1 MGMGRSWKGWRTT
14 QQEQK
19 ELNRSDAW
27 MEARKIRRLKRS
39 FFLWKKKKS
48 LIFFSFLGLFVLF
61 QVFVFFILLI
71 LCVFIFNLTVLL
83 FEYIFA
89 SVSKE
94 AVEISSTVNCSAQQH
109 RSWGHQQIENA
120 TVLNILTPA
129 PRIWATVFKRKAC
142 SEEYSFIRKN
152 SYFLSRCNLWQHHFC
167 PQLSG
172 GTFCTQI

>member
-1 MGMGRSWKGWRTT
+1 MEGMKNNTARTERA
-14 QQEQK
+14 EQK
-19 ELNRSDAW
+19 WCLNGSQENQTIKAKFFP
-27 MEARKIRRLKRS
+27 ME
-39 FFLWKKKKS
+39 KKKVS
-48 LIFFSFLGLFVLF
+48 NLFLFSWAFCFVSSF
-61 QVFVFFILLI
+61 CFFILLI
-71 LCVFIFNLTVLL
+71 LCVFIFNFTVLL

-129 PRIWATVFKRKAC
+129 PRIWAMVFKRKAC

>member
-1 MGMGRSWKGWRTT
+1 MEGMKNNTARTERA
-14 QQEQK
+14 EQK
-19 ELNRSDAW
+19 WCLNGSQENQTIKAKFFP
-27 MEARKIRRLKRS
+27 ME
-39 FFLWKKKKS
+39 KKKVS
-48 LIFFSFLGLFVLF
+48 NLFLFSWAFCFVSSF
-61 QVFVFFILLI
+61 CFFILLI
-71 LCVFIFNLTVLL
+71 LCVFIFNFTVLL

>member
-1 MGMGRSWKGWRTT
+1 MEGMKNNTARTERA
-14 QQEQK
+14 EQK
-19 ELNRSDAW
+19 WCLNGSQENQTIKAKFFP
-27 MEARKIRRLKRS
+27 ME
-39 FFLWKKKKS
+39 KKKVS
-48 LIFFSFLGLFVLF
+48 NLFLFSWAFCFVSSF
-61 QVFVFFILLI
+61 CFFILLI